1 MEEVFQGTFGYRY
14 PPLKDE
20 INSQHLHEGVKVY
33 SKRKTQMG
41 ELHMNNY
48 TVTTF
53 KFQMHF
59 TLVLFYL
66 ILFSLHI
73 TCTLVCM

>member
-41 ELHMNNY
+41 ELHMKHSSVRTCN
-48 TVTTF
+48 
-53 KFQMHF
+53 FQMHF

-73 TCTLVCM
+73 TCTLVYM